1 MPPPRLAGALAIW
14 HGATRPRVVATLLG
28 LAVIL
33 VADATPNGPL
43 ANLRNWVF
51 DAYERSWP
59 GTRPEHRILIIDIDG
74 DSIRHIG
81 QWPWPRDQLARL
93 VETAG
98 AARVIG
104 IDLLLTEPDRLAGS
118 GHETDAILAAS
129 LRLVPVVLAAA
140 ADPSNELPSQPMP
153 ATTPVFEAGDDPR
166 AAVPHYR
173 SVAWPRAALA
183 DAASG
188 TGLITVPPEAD
199 GVIRKMP
206 TVVSVGSVLV
216 PSFGVEIV
224 RVASR
229 SDWIRLRAE
238 WAGGCELEIGGRV
251 THTDKAG
258 GVWPRYPVSPAILSV
273 PADRVLSGEVDRAIF
288 RDRIV
293 LIGAS
298 APGLGDAF
306 ETPLQRLESGVL
318 IQAQLVD
325 SLLAGN
331 VLWRPAF
338 APALERLL
346 AALLGIIVALQFG
359 RVRDRVYA
367 VLSGGAGILLVA
379 GSFGAFA
386 AGGLLL
392 DATLP
397 VVALLGTNLILLAE
411 RTHQEIRTRR
421 KRESELANALRE
433 AEARADAE
441 NARESL
447 AIALDAAQMGMWDA
461 DLIRG
466 TSRRSPRHDEIFGYP
481 GPPPEWDHQ
490 TLLACVVA
498 EDQDAVARSLEA
510 GMETGTLHFQCR
522 VRRPDGGLRSIVVDG
537 RVYRAEDGT
546 PIRIAGVV
554 TDVTERRRIEGALH
568 QTQRLQTVGT
578 IAAGVAHNFNN
589 LLTIVL
595 GNLDLASRQGSNI
608 ERLPLYLAAATMA
621 AERGANLTWQL
632 LAFARQQPL
641 RPEPIEPS
649 RQLRDLST
657 LIGESFPPNI
667 AIEIDIPPD
676 LWVVE
681 VDPSEL
687 QFTLLNLT
695 FNARDAMP
703 NGGVLRVSAR
713 NQAVQDDRLGLAG
726 RYVAIE
732 IADNGCGIPSE
743 ILPRVF
749 EPFVTTK
756 EVGAGTGLGLSQ
768 VHGFVHQ
775 SGGAVDLESE
785 PGRGTTVRMYLPTTA
800 KAPTTAETSRGRKG
814 GYRAM
819 GTVLVVEDQPDL
831 ANLVGELFRE
841 WQLDIKVAHRASTAL
856 ELLREGQKVDL
867 VFSDIMMPGG
877 MDGLELAEVMKKEF
891 PEVPILLTSG
901 YGDVTGNAVA
911 RGFHVVPKP
920 YRMEELRMRL
930 GGLLSTR
937 ST

>member
-1 MPPPRLAGALAIW
+1 MDRVYSAEQYSNTVSVTDPADNRLLGSIHLGDPTPSSLSPLYKGQLLVHGLGFSPDRRTVDVVSIGSNSVTFIDTATNSVKHITYVGRSPHEAFFTPDSTEVWVTVRGENYVAVLD
-14 HGATRPRVVATLLG
+14 GATYQPKTRIIV
-28 LAVIL
+28 
-33 VADATPNGPL
+33 PNGPGMTIFSPDGKYGY
-43 ANLRNWVF
+43 VCSSF
-51 DAYERSWP
+51 
-59 GTRPEHRILIIDIDG
+59 TPE
-74 DSIRHIG
+74 
-81 QWPWPRDQLARL
+81 
-93 VETAG
+93 T
-98 AARVIG
+98 
-104 IDLLLTEPDRLAGS
+104 
-118 GHETDAILAAS
+118 
-129 LRLVPVVLAAA
+129 
-140 ADPSNELPSQPMP
+140 
-153 ATTPVFEAGDDPR
+153 
-166 AAVPHYR
+166 
-173 SVAWPRAALA
+173 
-183 DAASG
+183 
-188 TGLITVPPEAD
+188 
-199 GVIRKMP
+199 
-206 TVVSVGSVLV
+206 
-216 PSFGVEIV
+216 
-224 RVASR
+224 
-229 SDWIRLRAE
+229 
-238 WAGGCELEIGGRV
+238 
-251 THTDKAG
+251 
-258 GVWPRYPVSPAILSV
+258 
-273 PADRVLSGEVDRAIF
+273 
-288 RDRIV
+288 
-293 LIGAS
+293 
-298 APGLGDAF
+298 
-306 ETPLQRLESGVL
+306 
-318 IQAQLVD
+318 
-325 SLLAGN
+325 
-331 VLWRPAF
+331 
-338 APALERLL
+338 
-346 AALLGIIVALQFG
+346 
-359 RVRDRVYA
+359 
-367 VLSGGAGILLVA
+367 
-379 GSFGAFA
+379 
-386 AGGLLL
+386 
-392 DATLP
+392 
-397 VVALLGTNLILLAE
+397 
-411 RTHQEIRTRR
+411 
-421 KRESELANALRE
+421 
-433 AEARADAE
+433 
-441 NARESL
+441 
-447 AIALDAAQMGMWDA
+447 
-461 DLIRG
+461 
-466 TSRRSPRHDEIFGYP
+466 
-481 GPPPEWDHQ
+481 
-490 TLLACVVA
+490 
-498 EDQDAVARSLEA
+498 

-522 VRRPDGGLRSIVVDG
+522 VRRPEGGLLSIVVDG

-554 TDVTERRRIEGALH
+554 TDVTERRRIEEALH

-632 LAFARQQPL
+632 LAFARLQPL

-657 LIGESFPPNI
+657 LIGQAFPPKI

-676 LWVVE
+676 LWVVQ

-703 NGGVLRVSAR
+703 NGGMLRVSAT

-785 PGRGTTVRMYLPTTA
+785 PGRGTTVRVYLPATA
-800 KAPTTAETSRGRKG
+800 KAPTTAETSRGREG

-831 ANLVGELFRE
+831 ADLLGELFRE
-841 WQLDIKVAHRASTAL
+841 WQLEIKVAHRASTAL
-856 ELLREGQKVDL
+856 ELLREGGKVDL

-901 YGDVTGNAVA
+901 YGNVTGNAVA
-911 RGFHVVPKP
+911 RGFQVIPKP

-930 GGLLSTR
+930 GGLLNTR